1 MEFQVGDVVV
11 LTGDLSWE
19 SYGYYAPQ
27 TGMSGTVVDTD
38 PGNDTYLLVNW
49 DGYEDGHSGN
59 TNEGSSHWWVSS
71 SDVDLA

>member
-19 SYGYYAPQ
+19 SYYAPQ

-38 PGNDTYLLVNW
+38 PGDDMDLLVSWN
-49 DGYEDGHSGN
+49 GYEDGHSGN
-59 TNEGSSHWWVSS
+59 TGGRSHWWVSS
-71 SDVDLA
+71 NDVDLA

>member
-19 SYGYYAPQ
+19 SYYAPQ

-38 PGNDTYLLVNW
+38 PGDDMNLLVSW

-59 TNEGSSHWWVSS
+59 AGEGSSHWWVSS

>member
-19 SYGYYAPQ
+19 SYYAPQ

-38 PGNDTYLLVNW
+38 PGDDTNLLVSW
-49 DGYEDGHSGN
+49 DGYEDGHGGN
-59 TNEGSSHWWVSS
+59 TGGRSHWWVSS
-71 SDVDLA
+71 NDVDLA

>member
-19 SYGYYAPQ
+19 SFYAPL

-38 PGNDTYLLVNW
+38 PGDDMLLVSW
-49 DGYEDGHSGN
+49 DGYEDGHGDLCD
-59 TNEGSSHWWVSS
+59 EWWVTE